1 MKERFDKTKSN
12 DDFISNSNAT
22 YQDQLNKQKFFRGYN
37 NNQYNNLSGINEIP
51 NNKMNILHN
60 KPNQIEQLDS
70 NFNYKVICVIIIM
83 ILFFG
88 VISFLIVYFILT
100 KINKINNYITYDCYT
115 SEDNPYI
122 NQKFLNEH
130 EGKINIKINE
140 MPKSLR
146 QINEGEGKK
155 MINVKIKIDYKLSNF
170 SKMFEGCKD
179 IINIDLSK
187 IEGSI
192 IKDMSNL
199 FKDCSDLEIVNFGNL
214 DTSKVT
220 SMNNLFKGCTNLSE
234 IIGLENINTSHLNTI
249 NGMFAGCK
257 QLYYV
262 NLSSFNLD
270 NIIEKKWIF
279 DKNDI
284 LTYVDLRNSKNIN
297 ISEIF
302 KEEFFKDRNVY
313 ILVDDNSNLEYNES
327 SSWLNI
333 SKDSSITCNIGGG
346 EQCKSCKK
354 DNDLTCKD
362 CNDGYYLTNSKIY
375 SKNKCRKCKDKCN
388 KCHDDE
394 YGEVFCDIDEL
405 IDSSTTDENIDD
417 SEEPSDSDSDSIE

>member
-1 MKERFDKTKSN
+1 
-12 DDFISNSNAT
+12 
-22 YQDQLNKQKFFRGYN
+22 
-37 NNQYNNLSGINEIP
+37 
-51 NNKMNILHN
+51 MNILHN

-70 NFNYKVICVIIIM
+70 DFNYKVICVIIIM

-130 EGKINIKINE
+130 EGKIDIKINE
-140 MPKSLR
+140 IQKSLR
-146 QINEGEGKK
+146 QINEGEDGKK

-170 SKMFEGCKD
+170 SEMFEGCKD

-199 FKDCSDLEIVNFGNL
+199 FKDCSNLEIVNFGKL

-220 SMNNLFKGCTNLSE
+220 SMKYLFKGCTSLSE
-234 IIGLENINTSHLNTI
+234 IIGLENLNTSHLNTI

-262 NLSSFNLD
+262 NLSSFNLS
-270 NIIEKKWIF
+270 NIKEKKWIF
-279 DKNDI
+279 NKNDN

-302 KEEFFKDRNVY
+302 REEFFEKNKDV
-313 ILVDDNSNLEYNES
+313 ITIFVDDNSILEYNKYS
-327 SSWLNI
+327 NWLDR
-333 SKDSSITCNIGGG
+333 SKVFSITCNKG
-346 EQCKSCKK
+346 EEEKCKSCEK

-362 CNDGYYLTNSKIY
+362 CNDGYFLTNSRIY
-375 SKNKCRKCKDKCN
+375 SKNKCRKCKDECN

-394 YGEVFCDIDEL
+394 YGEVFCDIDEP

-417 SEEPSDSDSDSIE
+417 SEDPSDSDSDSIE

>member
-12 DDFISNSNAT
+12 DNFISNSNAT

-37 NNQYNNLSGINEIP
+37 NNQYNNLSGINKIP
-51 NNKMNILHN
+51 NNKMNILPS
-60 KPNQIEQLDS
+60 KPKQIEQLYSD
-70 NFNYKVICVIIIM
+70 FNYKIICVIIIM

-130 EGKINIKINE
+130 EGKIDIKINE
-140 MPKSLR
+140 IQKSLR
-146 QINEGEGKK
+146 QINEGEDGKK

-170 SKMFEGCKD
+170 SQMFEGCKD

-199 FKDCSDLEIVNFGNL
+199 FKDCSNLEIVNFGNL
-214 DTSKVT
+214 DTSRVT
-220 SMNNLFKGCTNLSE
+220 SMKYLFKGCTSLSE
-234 IIGLENINTSHLNTI
+234 IIGLENLNTSHLNTI
-249 NGMFAGCK
+249 NRMFVGCED
-257 QLYYV
+257 LYYV
-262 NLSSFNLD
+262 NLSSFNLS
-270 NIIEKKWIF
+270 NIKEKKLIF
-279 DKNDI
+279 DENYSLK
-284 LTYVDLRNSKNIN
+284 YVDLRNSKNIK
-297 ISEIF
+297 ISKIF

-313 ILVDDNSNLEYNES
+313 IFVDDNSNLEYNKS
-327 SSWLNI
+327 SSWLHISQNFNI
-333 SKDSSITCNIGGG
+333 KCNKG
-346 EQCKSCKK
+346 EEEKCKSCE
-354 DNDLTCKD
+354 DNNLTCYN
-362 CNDGYYLTNSKIY
+362 CNDGYYLTNSRIY
-375 SKNKCRKCKDKCN
+375 SKYKCRKCKDECN

-405 IDSSTTDENIDD
+405 IDSSTTDENIED
-417 SEEPSDSDSDSIE
+417 SEEPSDSDSIE